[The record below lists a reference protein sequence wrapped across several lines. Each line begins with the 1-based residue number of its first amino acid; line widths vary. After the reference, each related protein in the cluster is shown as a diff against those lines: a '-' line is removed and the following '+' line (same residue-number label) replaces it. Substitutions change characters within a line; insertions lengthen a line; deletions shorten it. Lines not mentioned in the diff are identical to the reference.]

1 MGDDENR
8 PQKAIPAAVK
18 AMVVDTLGGRV
29 QVSWDPESA
38 ATPFGQLVFFAEF
51 LEVSGLFDAWVE
63 ECPLIYNSPNAPKK
77 RDVLGT
83 WNLSI
88 LAGHRRYAH
97 VTALRSDG
105 VSPQI
110 LGMSKIVSEDALRRA
125 LGKIPEAE
133 GTEWMRKHL
142 FKSVAAACHTPWIL
156 DIDTTI
162 KTLFGHQEGAEVGYN
177 PHKPGRPSHAY
188 HAYWMGNLRLLLD
201 VEVTAGNTTASNHA
215 QPGLNRVLDS
225 LSAEQRPYLVRGD
238 CGFGNDAVIREMET
252 RQQPYLFKLRQSPRV
267 KRLLQRAF
275 TRRDWM
281 NAGQGWEGREDS
293 IQLAG
298 WQQSRRVVILRR
310 LLKQNLIAT
319 QEQQGQLE
327 FAFVDRRQT
336 KVYEYA
342 VLVTDLTES
351 ILGIAQLYRD
361 RADAENGFDE
371 LKNQW
376 GWGGYS
382 TRDLARCRLSARA
395 VGLIYNWWSWYTRLA
410 FPESRREAITS
421 RPLLLSAIG
430 RSTKHAGQT
439 QLYLTPMHAAQK
451 KVERGI
457 ENIRRGL
464 RAVRQTAE
472 RLLGHQPWDLLVR
485 YIVAQITQSP
495 WLPDGAIPALAGP

>member
-29 QVSWDPESA
+29 QVSWDPASA

-63 ECPLIYNSPNAPKK
+63 ECPLIYSSPNAPKK

-142 FKSVAAACHTPWIL
+142 FKSVAASCHTPWIL

-215 QPGLNRVLDS
+215 QPGLNRVLDA

-252 RQQPYLFKLRQSPRV
+252 RQQAYLFKLRQSPRV

-336 KVYEYA
+336 ARVR
-342 VLVTDLTES
+342 
-351 ILGIAQLYRD
+351 QLIS
-361 RADAENGFDE
+361 
-371 LKNQW
+371 Q
-376 GWGGYS
+376 
-382 TRDLARCRLSARA
+382 
-395 VGLIYNWWSWYTRLA
+395 
-410 FPESRREAITS
+410 
-421 RPLLLSAIG
+421 LLD
-430 RSTKHAGQT
+430 
-439 QLYLTPMHAAQK
+439 
-451 KVERGI
+451 I
-457 ENIRRGL
+457 ENSDFKML
-464 RAVRQTAE
+464 HYNSV
-472 RLLGHQPWDLLVR
+472 
-485 YIVAQITQSP
+485 SC
-495 WLPDGAIPALAGP
+495 